1 MQPTDE
7 QVSIIETVKK
17 SQSQNLMI
25 NALAGT
31 GKTSTLEMIEAS
43 CKIRP
48 ILYLVFNKKNADE
61 AEKRLQSTTTV
72 RTFNSLGHR
81 IWGAVIGRDKLKVAP
96 RKTQEDLVEFIK
108 SSPARAQGPMWEC
121 MWEVIAAV
129 GFAKSLGYVP
139 DGIYPNAKR
148 LITEEDFH
156 ASLDEKPDL
165 LSTELINKL
174 LGLSIKAAYAGRID
188 YNDQIYMPALFGGT
202 YPQFPL
208 VMVDEIQDLNPVNH
222 QMLRKLGRSRIIGVG
237 DPWQCHPPGTMVRLT
252 GGGTKRI
259 EDVIVADQLVAYS
272 PRAGRFSGSTSQG
285 RKVLAVAKHD
295 FEGDIIITTVDDRV
309 TKMTPNH
316 RVPIKINR
324 EATGHLLYLMC
335 RNGQYRI
342 GTSRVYYNGHSF
354 GPALRARQEKADA
367 VWLLGMFDSPFEAQV
382 YEQYYS
388 IEFQIPTTLFV
399 STLNQEG
406 TDLFWEL
413 IGNNEDKALKIL
425 KAFGRKLEFPIWK
438 ISNSNFIGFH
448 RVSVIQ
454 ACNLITGLMNL
465 LTYPK
470 GTWEPVTINYESYK
484 GPVYGL
490 TVEPT
495 EGGLRTYFSDNI
507 LVHNSIYGFRGA
519 VRSGMSKL
527 AGEFR
532 MEELDLSTS
541 FRCPQAIVEHVR
553 WRVPHFKWVKEG
565 GNVEAPKTL
574 DPDSIPDDAAIIS
587 RNNAPLFSFALRLLG
602 GGRSVSVAGSDI
614 GPKLI
619 GMMKKLG
626 PSDLSRAQ
634 LRSAIFDWEAR
645 KTANNSKTAKDMA
658 QCMLIFAQHGDS
670 LGQAISY
677 AEHLFKQCGSIR
689 LLTGHKS
696 KGLEFDCVYHLD
708 QFLCDDSD
716 QDLNL
721 KYVIATRSANRLV
734 EINSSDVRW

>member
-1 MQPTDE
+1 MPNPTDE
-7 QVSIIETVKK
+7 QIAITERVRSAPGNI
-17 SQSQNLMI
+17 MI

-31 GKTSTLEMIEAS
+31 GKTSTLEMIEAT

-48 ILYLVFNKKNADE
+48 ILYLVFNKKNAEE
-61 AEKRLQSTTTV
+61 AEERLQSTTTV

-81 IWGAVIGRDKLKVAP
+81 IWGAVIGRDKLRVAP

-156 ASLDEKPDL
+156 ASLDEKPDP
-165 LSTELINKL
+165 LSAELINKL

-237 DPWQCHPPGTMVRLT
+237 DPWQ
-252 GGGTKRI
+252 
-259 EDVIVADQLVAYS
+259 
-272 PRAGRFSGSTSQG
+272 
-285 RKVLAVAKHD
+285 
-295 FEGDIIITTVDDRV
+295 
-309 TKMTPNH
+309 
-316 RVPIKINR
+316 
-324 EATGHLLYLMC
+324 
-335 RNGQYRI
+335 
-342 GTSRVYYNGHSF
+342 
-354 GPALRARQEKADA
+354 
-367 VWLLGMFDSPFEAQV
+367 
-382 YEQYYS
+382 
-388 IEFQIPTTLFV
+388 
-399 STLNQEG
+399 
-406 TDLFWEL
+406 
-413 IGNNEDKALKIL
+413 
-425 KAFGRKLEFPIWK
+425 
-438 ISNSNFIGFH
+438 
-448 RVSVIQ
+448 
-454 ACNLITGLMNL
+454 
-465 LTYPK
+465 
-470 GTWEPVTINYESYK
+470 
-484 GPVYGL
+484 
-490 TVEPT
+490 
-495 EGGLRTYFSDNI
+495 
-507 LVHNSIYGFRGA
+507 SIYGFRGA

-527 AGEFR
+527 ASEFG

-565 GNVEAPKTL
+565 GDVRIPK
-574 DPDSIPDDAAIIS
+574 SINPNDIHDDAAIIC

-602 GGRSVSVAGSDI
+602 LGRSVSVAGSEI

-634 LRSAIFDWEAR
+634 LRSAIFGWEAR
-645 KTANNSKTAKDMA
+645 KTANDSKTAKDMA

-677 AEHLFKQCGSIR
+677 AEHLFKQRGSIR

-708 QFLCDDSD
+708 QFLCDGSD

-721 KYVIATRSANRLV
+721 RYVITTRSANRLV
-734 EINSSDVRW
+734 EINSDQVRW

>member
-1 MQPTDE
+1 MDAIQRPTDE
-7 QVSIIETVKK
+7 QLHIIGK
-17 SQSQNLMI
+17 SQGLSVNLMI

-31 GKTSTLEMIEAS
+31 GKTTTLQMIEAS
-43 CKIRP
+43 CGVRP
-48 ILYLVFNKKNADE
+48 ILFLVFNKKNAEE
-61 AEKRLQSTTTV
+61 AEKRMQSTTTV

-81 IWGAVIGRDKLKVAP
+81 IWGAVIGRDKLRVAP

-121 MWEVIAAV
+121 MWEVISAV

-156 ASLDEKPDL
+156 ASLDEKPDP
-165 LSTELINKL
+165 LSAELINKL

-237 DPWQCHPPGTMVRLT
+237 DPQ
-252 GGGTKRI
+252 
-259 EDVIVADQLVAYS
+259 Q
-272 PRAGRFSGSTSQG
+272 
-285 RKVLAVAKHD
+285 
-295 FEGDIIITTVDDRV
+295 
-309 TKMTPNH
+309 
-316 RVPIKINR
+316 
-324 EATGHLLYLMC
+324 
-335 RNGQYRI
+335 
-342 GTSRVYYNGHSF
+342 
-354 GPALRARQEKADA
+354 
-367 VWLLGMFDSPFEAQV
+367 
-382 YEQYYS
+382 
-388 IEFQIPTTLFV
+388 
-399 STLNQEG
+399 
-406 TDLFWEL
+406 
-413 IGNNEDKALKIL
+413 
-425 KAFGRKLEFPIWK
+425 
-438 ISNSNFIGFH
+438 
-448 RVSVIQ
+448 
-454 ACNLITGLMNL
+454 
-465 LTYPK
+465 
-470 GTWEPVTINYESYK
+470 
-484 GPVYGL
+484 
-490 TVEPT
+490 
-495 EGGLRTYFSDNI
+495 
-507 LVHNSIYGFRGA
+507 SIYGFRGA
-519 VRSGMSKL
+519 VQSGMSKL
-527 AGEFR
+527 SNEFR

-565 GNVEAPKTL
+565 GNVECPKSI
-574 DPDSIPDDAAIIS
+574 DSNSISDSAAIIS

-602 GGRSVSVAGSDI
+602 LGRSVSVAGSDI

-626 PSDLSRAQ
+626 PSDLTRAQ

-645 KTANNSKTAKDMA
+645 KTANDSKTAKDMA

-677 AEHLFKQCGSIR
+677 AEHLFKQRGSIR

-721 KYVIATRSANRLV
+721 RYVISTRSANRLV
-734 EINSSDVRW
+734 EINSDQVKW

>member
-1 MQPTDE
+1 MNPTDE
-7 QVSIIETVKK
+7 QIAITERVK
-17 SQSQNLMI
+17 SAPGNIMI

-31 GKTSTLEMIEAS
+31 GKTSTLEMIEAT

-81 IWGAVIGRDKLKVAP
+81 IWGAVIGRDKLRVAP

-156 ASLDEKPDL
+156 ASLDEKPDP

-237 DPWQCHPPGTMVRLT
+237 DPQ
-252 GGGTKRI
+252 
-259 EDVIVADQLVAYS
+259 
-272 PRAGRFSGSTSQG
+272 
-285 RKVLAVAKHD
+285 
-295 FEGDIIITTVDDRV
+295 
-309 TKMTPNH
+309 
-316 RVPIKINR
+316 
-324 EATGHLLYLMC
+324 
-335 RNGQYRI
+335 
-342 GTSRVYYNGHSF
+342 
-354 GPALRARQEKADA
+354 
-367 VWLLGMFDSPFEAQV
+367 
-382 YEQYYS
+382 
-388 IEFQIPTTLFV
+388 
-399 STLNQEG
+399 
-406 TDLFWEL
+406 
-413 IGNNEDKALKIL
+413 
-425 KAFGRKLEFPIWK
+425 
-438 ISNSNFIGFH
+438 
-448 RVSVIQ
+448 Q
-454 ACNLITGLMNL
+454 A
-465 LTYPK
+465 
-470 GTWEPVTINYESYK
+470 
-484 GPVYGL
+484 
-490 TVEPT
+490 
-495 EGGLRTYFSDNI
+495 
-507 LVHNSIYGFRGA
+507 IYQFRGA
-519 VRSGMSKL
+519 VISGMSRL
-527 AGEFR
+527 SNEFR

-565 GNVEAPKTL
+565 GNVETPKSL
-574 DPDSIPDDAAIIS
+574 DVDSITDDAAIIS

-602 GGRSVSVAGSDI
+602 NGRSVSVAGSEI

-645 KTANNSKTAKDMA
+645 KTANDSKTVKDMA

-677 AEHLFKQCGSIR
+677 AEHLFKQHGSIR

-721 KYVIATRSANRLV
+721 RYVISTRSANRLV
-734 EINSSDVRW
+734 EINSDQVKW